1 MTDFSLFT
9 DSSDAVVKDVGVIA
23 NSLLIHKSR
32 TEHIAAIAGL
42 RANRAGK
49 NLKHQVGRI
58 DGMAITGLDFLR
70 FWKTSRPDCPN
81 SRLSKNPL
89 RVFLGFG
96 QQGGGD
102 IGIVIQKDCDL
113 CPWHDCCLG
122 LTEPIRRCYQKHC
135 AYERFKYSAHGVT
148 SAVAPTLLVA
158 SSYLNGLE
166 ITS

>member
-70 FWKTSRPDCPN
+70 FWKTSRH
-81 SRLSKNPL
+81 RLSQLPPVEKS
-89 RVFLGFG
+89 
-96 QQGGGD
+96 
-102 IGIVIQKDCDL
+102 
-113 CPWHDCCLG
+113 
-122 LTEPIRRCYQKHC
+122 
-135 AYERFKYSAHGVT
+135 SARLPRLWPAG
-148 SAVAPTLLVA
+148 
-158 SSYLNGLE
+158 
-166 ITS
+166 